1 MKNSYEFNY
10 TLMNKLMKKERDAL
24 LVNRLKNV
32 KSIVKTNCP
41 NSFSTFR
48 KKNTKANLKK
58 DLSKKIYIKYL

>member
-10 TLMNKLMKKERDAL
+10 TLMKKLMKKERDAL

-41 NSFSTFR
+41 HSFSTFR

-58 DLSKKIYIKYL
+58 DLSKKIYIIFL